1 MKIYQTRLGN
11 LSTSV
16 DVNGVPR
23 RVQFLASDGVNGVF
37 STADEQ
43 LQRAMENSRGYGR
56 RFKLSDVAQPASE
69 EKIYMLVPEV
79 RSWQDA
85 RDYLRKEPYGLSDRG
100 SLLSCSYRASGR
112 TVEFDFFTI
121 KKEEQAMKTTI
132 HNHLRGQNGCLGFY
146 YGLAYSTLGIS
157 RGRFAG
163 RVFYQWRN
171 SIHLDMGF
179 YRSFVV
185 RYESCGSFSVHGYY
199 HRTGDF
205 QPGGRKRCAGLFHLC
220 GRR

>member
-43 LQRAMENSRGYGR
+43 LQRAMENSRGR
-56 RFKLSDVAQPASE
+56 RFKLSDVAQPALE

-85 RDYLRKEPYGLSDRG
+85 RDYLRKEPYGLSDEEV
-100 SLLSCSYRASGR
+100 SSPAL
-112 TVEFDFFTI
+112 I
-121 KKEEQAMKTTI
+121 EQAAERLNLIFSQLKK
-132 HNHLRGQNGCLGFY
+132 
-146 YGLAYSTLGIS
+146 
-157 RGRFAG
+157 
-163 RVFYQWRN
+163 RN
-171 SIHLDMGF
+171 
-179 YRSFVV
+179 
-185 RYESCGSFSVHGYY
+185 
-199 HRTGDF
+199 
-205 QPGGRKRCAGLFHLC
+205 KR
-220 GRR
+220 

>member
-56 RFKLSDVAQPASE
+56 RFKLSDVAQPALE

-85 RDYLRKEPYGLSDRG
+85 RDYLRKEPYGLSDEEVSSPALIEHAAERLNLIF
-100 SLLSCSYRASGR
+100 SQL
-112 TVEFDFFTI
+112 
-121 KKEEQAMKTTI
+121 KK
-132 HNHLRGQNGCLGFY
+132 
-146 YGLAYSTLGIS
+146 
-157 RGRFAG
+157 
-163 RVFYQWRN
+163 RN
-171 SIHLDMGF
+171 
-179 YRSFVV
+179 
-185 RYESCGSFSVHGYY
+185 
-199 HRTGDF
+199 
-205 QPGGRKRCAGLFHLC
+205 KR
-220 GRR
+220 

>member
-43 LQRAMENSRGYGR
+43 LQRAMENSRYGR
-56 RFKLSDVAQPASE
+56 RFKLSDVAQPALE

-85 RDYLRKEPYGLSDRG
+85 RDYLRKEPYGLSDEEV
-100 SLLSCSYRASGR
+100 SSPAL
-112 TVEFDFFTI
+112 I
-121 KKEEQAMKTTI
+121 EQAAERLNLIFSQLKK
-132 HNHLRGQNGCLGFY
+132 
-146 YGLAYSTLGIS
+146 
-157 RGRFAG
+157 
-163 RVFYQWRN
+163 RN
-171 SIHLDMGF
+171 
-179 YRSFVV
+179 
-185 RYESCGSFSVHGYY
+185 
-199 HRTGDF
+199 
-205 QPGGRKRCAGLFHLC
+205 KR
-220 GRR
+220 

>member
-1 MKIYQTRLGN
+1 MAREKFLYRRSCERDMVVSARGYIVFKLNIMILMKIYQTRLGN

-85 RDYLRKEPYGLSDRG
+85 RDYLRKEPYGLSDEEV
-100 SLLSCSYRASGR
+100 SSPAL
-112 TVEFDFFTI
+112 I
-121 KKEEQAMKTTI
+121 EQAAERLNLIFSQLKK
-132 HNHLRGQNGCLGFY
+132 
-146 YGLAYSTLGIS
+146 
-157 RGRFAG
+157 
-163 RVFYQWRN
+163 RN
-171 SIHLDMGF
+171 
-179 YRSFVV
+179 
-185 RYESCGSFSVHGYY
+185 
-199 HRTGDF
+199 
-205 QPGGRKRCAGLFHLC
+205 KR
-220 GRR
+220 

>member
-43 LQRAMENSRGYGR
+43 LQRAMENGR
-56 RFKLSDVAQPASE
+56 RFKLSDVAQPALE

-85 RDYLRKEPYGLSDRG
+85 RDYLRKEPYGLSDEEV
-100 SLLSCSYRASGR
+100 SSPAL
-112 TVEFDFFTI
+112 I
-121 KKEEQAMKTTI
+121 EQAAERLNLIFSQLKK
-132 HNHLRGQNGCLGFY
+132 
-146 YGLAYSTLGIS
+146 
-157 RGRFAG
+157 
-163 RVFYQWRN
+163 RN
-171 SIHLDMGF
+171 
-179 YRSFVV
+179 
-185 RYESCGSFSVHGYY
+185 
-199 HRTGDF
+199 
-205 QPGGRKRCAGLFHLC
+205 KR
-220 GRR
+220 

>member
-56 RFKLSDVAQPASE
+56 RFTLE
-69 EKIYMLVPEV
+69 EKIYTLVPEV

-85 RDYLRKEPYGLSDRG
+85 RDYLRKEPYGLSDEEV
-100 SLLSCSYRASGR
+100 SSPAL
-112 TVEFDFFTI
+112 I
-121 KKEEQAMKTTI
+121 EQAAERLNLIFSQLKK
-132 HNHLRGQNGCLGFY
+132 
-146 YGLAYSTLGIS
+146 
-157 RGRFAG
+157 
-163 RVFYQWRN
+163 RN
-171 SIHLDMGF
+171 
-179 YRSFVV
+179 
-185 RYESCGSFSVHGYY
+185 
-199 HRTGDF
+199 
-205 QPGGRKRCAGLFHLC
+205 KR
-220 GRR
+220 